1 MYKKI
6 IVALAL
12 DQGHGVAALNVARK
26 LLDQGGEI
34 ITLHVVEPLPSYIKH
49 YMPENSEEKL
59 LEIIDDDMND
69 RIGEKQD
76 ATRVVLKGNPGQE
89 VTNYAEEVGADCIV
103 IGSHK
108 PELKDYFLG
117 STASRIVR
125 HASCAVHV
133 IRK

>member
-1 MYKKI
+1 
-6 IVALAL
+6 
-12 DQGHGVAALNVARK
+12 
-26 LLDQGGEI
+26 
-34 ITLHVVEPLPSYIKH
+34 
-49 YMPENSEEKL
+49 MPENSEENL

-76 ATRVVLKGNPGQE
+76 ATRVVLKGHPGQE

-117 STASRIVR
+117 VHSFSHRSTCIMCGTCYS
-125 HASCAVHV
+125 
-133 IRK
+133 